1 MPIFRFEAV
10 DATGARARGREEAS
24 DVETLART
32 LERRGLFLLDT
43 RADDQPAPPAL
54 AFRRRREVLEFTR
67 AMAALLPAGL
77 PLARALASASEVTSG
92 RVRHAVDD
100 ARARVNR
107 GEPLAASLG
116 AWPACFSPLYTG
128 LVRAGEQRGEL
139 AAVFA
144 RLSDQ
149 LEREEQWRGRL
160 LSALLYPLLLGIA
173 GAAAIVVLLVVVL
186 PQFSVVLVDAGAT
199 LPRSTQLL
207 LAVAAAARAAWPLLV
222 ALPVAAVVIVTV
234 AQRRESG
241 RRRLSQMLL
250 ALPLVGTLR
259 RQVLGARVARLL
271 GVLLGGGAP
280 LLAALEDVVASL
292 DDPVARET
300 LVAVR
305 ARVRDGTSLRDALAA
320 EPLFPPLLAQL
331 TGVGEESSRLREFLL
346 KTADIL
352 DDRAARTAQRVTTLA
367 EPVMIVV
374 FGAIV
379 ALIAFSLLQAI
390 YSVNAGTFVR

>member
-24 DVETLART
+24 DIEALART

-352 DDRAARTAQRVTTLA
+352 DERAARTAQRVTTLA